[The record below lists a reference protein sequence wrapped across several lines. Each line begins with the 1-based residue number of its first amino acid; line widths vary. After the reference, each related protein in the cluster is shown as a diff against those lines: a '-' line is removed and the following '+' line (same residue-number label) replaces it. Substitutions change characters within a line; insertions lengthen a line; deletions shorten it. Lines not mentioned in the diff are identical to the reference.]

1 MMMAAGTRPARVAAA
16 AAAGRG
22 ASSSLP
28 SRPRSQRPAHTW
40 VSMSGPRT
48 CEAMERRPSPL
59 AEREEFCL
67 DSGPKGVCHLHTRQ
81 RARPHDRAGVLC
93 EDGCVV
99 GRRGWRRGRCGLW
112 ARNCLDSTACR
123 KNSRTTVLSAEERR
137 RSSTWGER
145 ERNWKECRNSRDCGF
160 EKVMDSVS

>member
-1 MMMAAGTRPARVAAA
+1 MMMAAGTRPARVAA

-67 DSGPKGVCHLHTRQ
+67 DFGPKGVCHLHTWQ

-93 EDGCVV
+93 EDSCVV
-99 GRRGWRRGRCGLW
+99 GRRGGRGGDAGCGRET
-112 ARNCLDSTACR
+112 ASTPLHNVICKR
-123 KNSRTTVLSAEERR
+123 KTKVIDVGGKEKGTGENAEIPGIVGLKR
-137 RSSTWGER
+137 
-145 ERNWKECRNSRDCGF
+145 
-160 EKVMDSVS
+160 

>member
-1 MMMAAGTRPARVAAA
+1 MMMAAGTRPARVAA

-48 CEAMERRPSPL
+48 CEAIERRPSPL

-67 DSGPKGVCHLHTRQ
+67 DSGPKGVCHLHTWQ

-112 ARNCLDSTACR
+112 ARNCLDSTAQCYLQ
-123 KNSRTTVLSAEERR
+123 KKDEGNRR
-137 RSSTWGER
+137 GGKR
-145 ERNWKECRNSRDCGF
+145 ERNWEECRNSRDCGF

>member
-48 CEAMERRPSPL
+48 CEAIERRPSPL

-93 EDGCVV
+93 EDSCVV

-112 ARNCLDSTACR
+112 ARTCLDSTAQCYLQ
-123 KNSRTTVLSAEERR
+123 KKDEGHRR
-137 RSSTWGER
+137 GGKR
-145 ERNWKECRNSRDCGF
+145 ERNWRECRNSRDCGF

>member
-48 CEAMERRPSPL
+48 CEAIERRPSPL

-93 EDGCVV
+93 EDSCVV

-112 ARNCLDSTACR
+112 ARTCLDSTAQCYLQKKDEGNR
-123 KNSRTTVLSAEERR
+123 CGGK
-137 RSSTWGER
+137 R
-145 ERNWKECRNSRDCGF
+145 ERNWRECRNSRDCGF

>member
-1 MMMAAGTRPARVAAA
+1 MMMAAGTRPARVAA

-67 DSGPKGVCHLHTRQ
+67 DSGPKGVCHLHTWQ

-93 EDGCVV
+93 EDSCVV
-99 GRRGWRRGRCGLW
+99 GRRGWRRGLS
-112 ARNCLDSTACR
+112 ARTCLDSTACR
-123 KNSRTTVLSAEERR
+123 KNFRTTMLSAKERR
-137 RSSTWGER
+137 RSSTWGGKR
-145 ERNWKECRNSRDCGF
+145 KELGRMQKFQGLW
-160 EKVMDSVS
+160 V

>member
-40 VSMSGPRT
+40 VSMSGPPT
-48 CEAMERRPSPL
+48 CEAIERRPSPL

-67 DSGPKGVCHLHTRQ
+67 DSGPKGVCHLHARQ

-99 GRRGWRRGRCGLW
+99 GRRGGGGGDAGCGRETASTPLRVGKTPEQQCYLQKKDEGHRRGG
-112 ARNCLDSTACR
+112 
-123 KNSRTTVLSAEERR
+123 K
-137 RSSTWGER
+137 R
-145 ERNWKECRNSRDCGF
+145 ERDWKECRNSRDCGF